1 MTKVIY
7 PQKVGTIMAN
17 THPGSYC
24 GQDAY
29 NDMFI
34 VYRGGY
40 WKIQKT
46 LCIGNGQLHDALSP
60 MNEMSK
66 TLNCMDDPMKI
77 MIWIKK

>member
-34 VYRGGY
+34 VYRGGVLEDTEDSVHRKRTVTRCVIPY
-40 WKIQKT
+40 ERDEQDT
-46 LCIGNGQLHDALSP
+46 
-60 MNEMSK
+60 
-66 TLNCMDDPMKI
+66 
-77 MIWIKK
+77 